1 MKTSLWKTFSSVA
14 DRPIRIKF
22 DTESHAYD
30 DRKSKSKP
38 WLEFQYA
45 VRLSQKLEV
54 VISQPWIDIRYANSF

>member
-30 DRKSKSKP
+30 DRK
-38 WLEFQYA
+38 
-45 VRLSQKLEV
+45 EV
-54 VISQPWIDIRYANSF
+54 KIETVGGISI